1 MVYMKKHT
9 VDLAIHP
16 RWIIPMV
23 PRGTILQQLSVI
35 VNKGKIVDILPEDV
49 KLCFRLHS

>member
-1 MVYMKKHT
+1 MVYVKKHT
-9 VDLAIHP
+9 VDLVIHP

-23 PRGTILQQLSVI
+23 LRGTILRQLSVI

-49 KLCFRLHS
+49 KLCSALYS